1 MPNVSFG
8 ILDVNFWQAVVLG
21 LVQGLTEF
29 LPVSSSGHLAIFGSM
44 FGKIDGGIAFE
55 VLLHLATLIAVLY
68 VYRKRIKTIDYKYIV
83 LLVIASIP
91 AGLVGFF
98 FSEVI
103 KKAFGAPIIIGIAFV
118 FTGTILYLISRLP
131 EGSKQKVGYKEAL
144 GMGLA
149 QAIAVLPGVSRS
161 GMTLSAGL
169 LLGLKRE
176 EAAAFSFLMSVP
188 VIAGA
193 GLLEFKDLLEI
204 GSIGGGIYLAIGFV
218 AAVLTGILAIK
229 LVQLLL
235 KTDNFRYFSYY
246 LWSLGILTVI
256 LSLV

>member
-1 MPNVSFG
+1 MLNVSFG
-8 ILDVNFWQAVVLG
+8 ILNVNIWQATILG

-29 LPVSSSGHLAIFGSM
+29 LPVSSSGHLAIIGSI
-44 FGKIDGGIAFE
+44 FGKIDAGITFE

-91 AGLVGFF
+91 AGLVGVF
-98 FSEVI
+98 FSDVI
-103 KKAFGAPIIIGIAFV
+103 KKAFSAPIIIGVAFI
-118 FTGTILYLISRLP
+118 FTGTILYLIGRRP
-131 EGSKQKVGYKEAL
+131 EGSKEKVGYKEAL

-149 QAIAVLPGVSRS
+149 QAIAVLPGISRS

-204 GSIGGGIYLAIGFV
+204 GSIGGGIYLTIGFV
-218 AAVLTGILAIK
+218 VAVLTGILAIK

-246 LWSLGILTVI
+246 LWSLGVLTVI
-256 LSLV
+256 FSLV

>member
-1 MPNVSFG
+1 MPNCSFG
-8 ILDVNFWQAVVLG
+8 ILNMNFWQAAILG

-29 LPVSSSGHLAIFGSM
+29 LPVSSSGHLAIIGSM
-44 FGKIDGGIAFE
+44 FGKINTGITFE

-68 VYRKRIKTIDYKYIV
+68 VYRKRLKTIDYKFLI

-91 AGLVGFF
+91 AGLVGVF
-98 FSEVI
+98 FSDVV
-103 KKAFGAPIIIGIAFV
+103 KKAFGVPIIIGIAFL
-118 FTGTILYLISRLP
+118 FTGTILYLTNRLP
-131 EGSKQKVGYKEAL
+131 EGSKEKVSYKEAL

-149 QAIAVLPGVSRS
+149 QAIAVFPGISRS
-161 GMTLSAGL
+161 GMTLAAGL
-169 LLGLKRE
+169 FLGLKRE

-204 GSIGGGIYLAIGFV
+204 GSLGGGIFLAVGFV
-218 AAVLTGILAIK
+218 VAVFTGILAIK

-235 KTDNFRYFSYY
+235 KTDNFKYFSYY
-246 LWSLGILTVI
+246 LWSLGTLTII